1 MLWTM
6 WWVWLCAAVVLA
18 VLEVLIP
25 GYVLLG
31 FAIGASITGIVLFVG
46 GPFAGFLTGSM
57 PLALIFFAVLSLISW
72 LILRRMLGVRE
83 GQVKTFDRDIN
94 ED

>member
-1 MLWTM
+1 MLAV
-6 WWVWLCAAVVLA
+6 WWVWLCLAVVLA
-18 VLEVLIP
+18 VLEILIP

-31 FAIGASITGIVLFVG
+31 FAIGAGITGAVIFVG
-46 GPFAGFLTGSM
+46 GPLAGSLVVSVPLT
-57 PLALIFFAVLSLISW
+57 LLFFAVLSLASW
-72 LILRRMLGVRE
+72 WVLRRILGIRS